1 MFVLTNR
8 VVITGLGAIS
18 PIGIGKDAF
27 WQGLLAGKS
36 GIDKITHFDASDFK
50 AQIAAEVKDFNA
62 ADFIDRKEAKRM
74 DRYTQFAIAAT
85 KLAFED
91 ANMDLS
97 KEDKERIGVF
107 IGSGIG
113 GIETLHDQYN
123 TIFTKGPGRVSPF
136 CVPMMISNMAA
147 GMTSITFGLQGPS
160 VCPVTA
166 CATGTNAIGD
176 AMRVIQRGEA
186 DVMVAGGTEAC
197 IAPLPVAGFAS
208 MKALCTDM
216 NDNPQK
222 ASRPFDKNRSGFI
235 MGEGAGCLILEELEH
250 AKARGAKIYAEMVGE
265 GASADAYHITASHP
279 EGLGAK
285 LVMRN
290 ALEDAG
296 MKPEDI
302 DYINVHGTSTHVGDL
317 SEAIAIKDV
326 FGEHAYKLNI
336 SSTKSMTGHLLGAA
350 GAVEAMA
357 CVLSVKND
365 IVPPTINHNEDDK
378 DPELDYN
385 MNFTFNKAQK
395 REVRAALS
403 NTFGFGGHNC
413 CVVFKKYAE

>member
-113 GIETLHDQYN
+113 GIETLHDQHN

-197 IAPLPVAGFAS
+197 ISPLPVAGFAS
-208 MKALCTDM
+208 IKALCTDM

-250 AKARGAKIYAEMVGE
+250 AKARGAKIYAELAGV
-265 GASADAYHITASHP
+265 GASADAHHLTASHP

-285 LVMRN
+285 LVMLN
-290 ALEDAG
+290 ALEDAE

-326 FGEHAYKLNI
+326 FGEHAHKLNI

-350 GAVEAMA
+350 GAIEAMA

-365 IVPPTINHNEDDK
+365 IVPPTINHEEDDK
-378 DPELDYN
+378 DEELDYN
-385 MNFTFNKAQK
+385 LNFTFNKAQK

>member
-1 MFVLTNR
+1 MTNR

-197 IAPLPVAGFAS
+197 ISPLPVAGFAS

-235 MGEGAGCLILEELEH
+235 MGEGAGIVILESYEH
-250 AKARGAKIYAEMVGE
+250 AVARGAEIYAELAGY
-265 GASADAYHITASHP
+265 ASTSDAYHMTSPDPKQSARCFTNVV
-279 EGLGAK
+279 K
-285 LVMRN
+285 
-290 ALEDAG
+290 DAG
-296 MKPEDI
+296 LELTDI
-302 DYINVHGTSTHVGDL
+302 DYINAHGTSTPL
-317 SEAIAIKDV
+317 NERTETAAIKRA
-326 FGEHAYKLNI
+326 FGDHAYKLSI
-336 SSTKSMTGHLLGAA
+336 SSIKSMIGHLLGAA
-350 GAVEAMA
+350 GGIECIATALA
-357 CVLSVKND
+357 VKND
-365 IVPPTINHNEDDK
+365 IMPATINYETPDISDS
-378 DPELDYN
+378 L
-385 MNFTFNKAQK
+385 
-395 REVRAALS
+395 
-403 NTFGFGGHNC
+403 GFGGHNAAILL
-413 CVVFKKYAE
+413 KKLK

>member
-1 MFVLTNR
+1 MTNR

-197 IAPLPVAGFAS
+197 ISPLPVAGFAS

-235 MGEGAGCLILEELEH
+235 MGEGAGIVILESYEH
-250 AKARGAKIYAEMVGE
+250 AVARGAEIYAELAGY
-265 GASADAYHITASHP
+265 ASFLMLI
-279 EGLGAK
+279 
-285 LVMRN
+285 
-290 ALEDAG
+290 
-296 MKPEDI
+296 I
-302 DYINVHGTSTHVGDL
+302 
-317 SEAIAIKDV
+317 
-326 FGEHAYKLNI
+326 
-336 SSTKSMTGHLLGAA
+336 
-350 GAVEAMA
+350 
-357 CVLSVKND
+357 
-365 IVPPTINHNEDDK
+365 
-378 DPELDYN
+378 
-385 MNFTFNKAQK
+385 
-395 REVRAALS
+395 
-403 NTFGFGGHNC
+403 
-413 CVVFKKYAE
+413 

>member
-1 MFVLTNR
+1 VFVLTNR

-50 AQIAAEVKDFNA
+50 AQIAAEVKDFNV

-197 IAPLPVAGFAS
+197 ISPLPVAGFAS

-235 MGEGAGCLILEELEH
+235 MGEGAGIVILESYEH
-250 AKARGAKIYAEMVGE
+250 AVARGAEIYAELAGY
-265 GASADAYHITASHP
+265 ASTSDAYHMTSPDP
-279 EGLGAK
+279 EAK
-285 LVMRN
+285 QSARCFTNVVK
-290 ALEDAG
+290 DAG
-296 MKPEDI
+296 LELTDI
-302 DYINVHGTSTHVGDL
+302 DYINAHGTSTPL
-317 SEAIAIKDV
+317 NERTETAAIKRA
-326 FGEHAYKLNI
+326 FGDHAYKLSI
-336 SSTKSMTGHLLGAA
+336 SSIKSMIGHLLGAA
-350 GAVEAMA
+350 GGIECIATALA
-357 CVLSVKND
+357 VKND
-365 IVPPTINHNEDDK
+365 IMPATINYETPDE
-378 DPELDYN
+378 ELDLDYVPN
-385 MNFTFNKAQK
+385 VA
-395 REVRAALS
+395 RERVINAAISDSL
-403 NTFGFGGHNC
+403 GFGGHNAAILL
-413 CVVFKKYAE
+413 KKLK

>member
-1 MFVLTNR
+1 MTNR

-27 WQGLLAGKS
+27 WQGLVAGKS

-50 AQIAAEVKDFNA
+50 AQIAAEVKDFKA
-62 ADFIDRKEAKRM
+62 ADFIDKKEARRM

-91 ANMDLS
+91 AKMDLS

-113 GIETLHDQYN
+113 GIETLHDQYKV
-123 TIFTKGPGRVSPF
+123 IFEKGPSRVSPF

-160 VCPVTA
+160 ICPVTA

-197 IAPLPVAGFAS
+197 ISPLPVAGFAS

-235 MGEGAGCLILEELEH
+235 MGEGSGVVVLESYEH
-250 AKARGAKIYAEMVGE
+250 AVARGAEIYAELAGYAMT
-265 GASADAYHITASHP
+265 SDAYHVTSP
-279 EGLGAK
+279 DPDAK
-285 LVMRN
+285 QPARCFVN
-290 ALEDAG
+290 VVKDAG
-296 MKPEDI
+296 LEMTDV
-302 DYINVHGTSTHVGDL
+302 DYINAHGTSTQL
-317 SEAIAIKDV
+317 NEKTETNAIKRA
-326 FGEHAYKLNI
+326 FGDHAYKLAI
-336 SSTKSMTGHLLGAA
+336 SSNKSMIGHLLGAA
-350 GAVEAMA
+350 GGIECIATA
-357 CVLSVKND
+357 LTIKNG
-365 IVPPTINHNEDDK
+365 IIPPTINYETPDE
-378 DPELDYN
+378 ELDLDYVPN
-385 MNFTFNKAQK
+385 VARKQDVNVAI
-395 REVRAALS
+395 S
-403 NTFGFGGHNC
+403 NSLGFGGHNATILL
-413 CVVFKKYAE
+413 KKIK

>member
-1 MFVLTNR
+1 MTNR

-85 KLAFED
+85 KLAFEN

-147 GMTSITFGLQGPS
+147 GM
-160 VCPVTA
+160 
-166 CATGTNAIGD
+166 
-176 AMRVIQRGEA
+176 RVIQGGEA

-197 IAPLPVAGFAS
+197 ISPLPVAGFAS

-235 MGEGAGCLILEELEH
+235 MGEGAGIVILESYEH
-250 AKARGAKIYAEMVGE
+250 AVARGAEIYAELAGY
-265 GASADAYHITASHP
+265 ASTSDAYHMTSPDP
-279 EGLGAK
+279 EAK
-285 LVMRN
+285 QSARCFTNVVK
-290 ALEDAG
+290 DAG
-296 MKPEDI
+296 LELTDI
-302 DYINVHGTSTHVGDL
+302 DYINAHGTSTPL
-317 SEAIAIKDV
+317 NERTETAAIKRA
-326 FGEHAYKLNI
+326 FGDHAYKLSI
-336 SSTKSMTGHLLGAA
+336 SSIKSMIGHLLGAA
-350 GAVEAMA
+350 GGIECIATALA
-357 CVLSVKND
+357 VKND
-365 IVPPTINHNEDDK
+365 IMPATINYETPDE
-378 DPELDYN
+378 ELDLDYVPN
-385 MNFTFNKAQK
+385 VA
-395 REVRAALS
+395 RERVINAAISDSL
-403 NTFGFGGHNC
+403 GFGGHNAAILL
-413 CVVFKKYAE
+413 KKLK